1 MSTHMIRTQKSHL
14 HNMPLNVSL
23 FQCGM
28 YLRQRRKNISQ
39 LQAQT
44 RNLSGKLQAHIFVPK
59 FLHTKERKLYLF
71 LLTIKQRKLTSF
83 RENSHSQSRLDTF
96 IQIYE
101 KFTCVLVA
109 TNFNSVKAVGIHRK
123 YRVTQRVED
132 KCGCQSEELL
142 LLRST
147 PS

>member
-1 MSTHMIRTQKSHL
+1 MSTQMIRTQKSHL

-44 RNLSGKLQAHIFVPK
+44 RNLSGKLQAHISVPK
-59 FLHTKERKLYLF
+59 CLHTKERKLYLF
-71 LLTIKQRKLTSF
+71 LKIKQRKLTSF